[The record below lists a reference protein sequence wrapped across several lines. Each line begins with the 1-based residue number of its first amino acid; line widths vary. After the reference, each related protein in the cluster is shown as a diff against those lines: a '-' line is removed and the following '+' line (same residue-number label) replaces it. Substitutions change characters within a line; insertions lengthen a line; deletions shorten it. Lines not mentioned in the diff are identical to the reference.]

1 MAYEVKDNTGSM
13 FANDRKESANHPDG
27 KGSAMIDGVEYW
39 ISSWNKKTAEGK
51 PWRSLAF
58 KRKEAAPQ
66 PTPAPRDK
74 RFDAPL
80 ARQQPD
86 RPDPRKG
93 SGFDDFEDTPF

>member
-58 KRKEAAPQ
+58 QRKEQSRSVPTHPAP
-66 PTPAPRDK
+66 PAPRDK
-74 RFDAPL
+74 RFGVPQ
-80 ARQQPD
+80 ARQLPPQ
-86 RPDPRKG
+86 
-93 SGFDDFEDTPF
+93 DDQDCPF